1 MIMIAKSSVD
11 TITLRGL
18 PIKNICRPLPQD
30 QKFRSAHFYSSFYPL
45 ATETS
50 PWCVVTV
57 RFFSHQAFLSRR
69 SLNVSEISLL
79 SFSTCLKASAE
90 LALSDAHAASVLILV
105 ERRNRA
111 NAQMNLVGV
120 TLRDYRCMNM

>member
-1 MIMIAKSSVD
+1 MIAKISVD
-11 TITLRGL
+11 TIILRGL
-18 PIKNICRPLPQD
+18 PIKNICRTLPQD

-57 RFFSHQAFLSRR
+57 YDSSATKHFLSRR

-79 SFSTCLKASAE
+79 FFSTCLKASAE
-90 LALSDAHAASVLILV
+90 LSLSDAHAASVLILV

-111 NAQMNLVGV
+111 NAQMGLVGV

>member
-1 MIMIAKSSVD
+1 MEKD
-11 TITLRGL
+11 
-18 PIKNICRPLPQD
+18 
-30 QKFRSAHFYSSFYPL
+30 
-45 ATETS
+45 
-50 PWCVVTV
+50 
-57 RFFSHQAFLSRR
+57 
-69 SLNVSEISLL
+69 LL

-120 TLRDYRCMNM
+120 ALRDYRYMNM